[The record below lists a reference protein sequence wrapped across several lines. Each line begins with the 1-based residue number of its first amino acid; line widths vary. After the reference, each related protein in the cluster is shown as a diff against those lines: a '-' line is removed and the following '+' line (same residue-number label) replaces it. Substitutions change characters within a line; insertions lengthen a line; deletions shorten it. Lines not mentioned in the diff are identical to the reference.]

1 MAMTSRFEM
10 KQSQGLVMTPQLQQA
25 IKLLQLSSM
34 ELEAYVESELERN
47 PLLERDESI
56 LRPADAGL
64 SAPEAE
70 ITFSE
75 GPETGLQ
82 LRDDAPVM
90 GAAAESL
97 DTDYDNIYDGDSGAD
112 RAVPD
117 QSEPPFNSDWSG
129 AGASGGSFQDNE
141 YNLEERIAGEVSLRD
156 YLLNQLHLGIRDPRA
171 RLIGGQL
178 IDMLDEAGYLT
189 EPLENIAAW
198 LGVPLDEV
206 TAVLDSVQGFEPT
219 GIFAR
224 NLMECL
230 ALQLRERN
238 RLDPAMQT
246 LLENLP
252 MLARH
257 DRAGLMKRCG
267 VDGEDLNDMI
277 AEIKALDPRPGL
289 AFGGAPAQPIV
300 PDVFVRR
307 AADGSWMVELNTAT
321 LPKVLINSAY
331 CTRVTKQKISP
342 QDRAYISE
350 CFSSAN
356 WLLKSLEQRA
366 RTILKVSAEL
376 VRHQEAFFEHGV
388 AHLKPLNL
396 RTIAD
401 AIEMHES
408 TVSRVTANKYIATHR
423 GVYDMKYF
431 FTASITSSEGGD
443 AHSAEAVR
451 HRIKALIDAEP
462 PNKVL
467 SDDQLVDLLR
477 ASGMDIARRTVAKY
491 REALRIPSSVER
503 RRAKRMRA

>member
-1 MAMTSRFEM
+1 MAMTPRFEM
-10 KQSQGLVMTPQLQQA
+10 KHSQGLVMTPQLQQA

-34 ELEAYVESELERN
+34 ELEAYVESEMERN
-47 PLLERDESI
+47 PLLERDESV

-64 SAPEAE
+64 SALEAAN
-70 ITFSE
+70 TFSE

-112 RAVPD
+112 RAAPD

-129 AGASGGSFQDNE
+129 AGAGGGSFQDNE
-141 YNLEERIAGEVSLRD
+141 YNLEERISGEVSLRD
-156 YLLNQLHLGIRDPRA
+156 HLLNQLHLGIRDPRA

-189 EPLENIAAW
+189 EPLENIAAQ
-198 LGVPLDEV
+198 LGAPLDEV
-206 TAVLDSVQGFEPT
+206 MAVLDSVQGFEPT

-238 RLDPAMQT
+238 RLDPAMQA

-257 DRAGLMKRCG
+257 DRAGLMKRCR
-267 VDGEDLNDMI
+267 VDSEDLNDMI
-277 AEIKALDPRPGL
+277 AEIKALDPKPGL
-289 AFGGAPAQPIV
+289 AFGGAPAQPVI

-307 AADGSWMVELNTAT
+307 AADGGWMVELNTAA

-331 CTRVTKQKISP
+331 CTSVTKQKISP

-356 WLLKSLEQRA
+356 WLVKSLEQRA

-431 FTASITSSEGGD
+431 FTAAIASSEGGD

-451 HRIKALIDAEP
+451 HRIKALIDAEQ
-462 PNKVL
+462 PNKIL

-491 REALRIPSSVER
+491 REALHIPSSVER
-503 RRAKRMRA
+503 RRVKRIHG